1 MFRRVSHRLIRPPAP
16 ARKRGQRSCKAE
28 GRGPNAAAMTI
39 SWTVGLYSTISPQR
53 RGDERRHDQPHALL
67 DPDRG
72 NRQDAGQVEH
82 PQSREAGKTSSSG
95 NEVHPDRRQSRHQ
108 PVAAVQ
114 PEIKVLRR
122 SHVRRVGVKL
132 REHLANEQKN
142 VDDHRHLDDPPQ
154 REQGVVGYSVP
165 RKPPH
170 DLERKDNERRA
181 GRERERPGNR
191 AR

>member
-28 GRGPNAAAMTI
+28 GRRPNARAMTI
-39 SWTVGLYSTISPQR
+39 SWTVGLYSTISPS
-53 RGDERRHDQPHALL
+53 GVGTNAGTISPTLL

-82 PQSREAGKTSSSG
+82 PQSPRGRQNQQQRG
-95 NEVHPDRRQSRHQ
+95 NEVHPDRRRSAPARGGR
-108 PVAAVQ
+108 AARNKG
-114 PEIKVLRR
+114 IAT
-122 SHVRRVGVKL
+122 SHDARVGVKL

-181 GRERERPGNR
+181 GRNALAGTA